1 MRPRRRVTELIE
13 GLQVHKAKN
22 DLNAALKCLK
32 KADEVSPNNP
42 DVQKEVATVT
52 KLIQRQKV
60 TERELA
66 KRMFGEQKSAARE
79 ERKKDTRNKVS
90 RRRGWSEVTGNFV
103 AAVGVERDVGGEL
116 RDRVGRRGG
125 LQVEICISG
134 IRYRGLKGIYVKLV
148 VSVLVFVSFFYVN
161 C

>member
-1 MRPRRRVTELIE
+1 VTELIE

-79 ERKKDTRNKVS
+79 ERKKDTRNKLLV
-90 RRRGWSEVTGNFV
+90 WSATLAASFAIGLAGV
-103 AAVGVERDVGGEL
+103 AA
-116 RDRVGRRGG
+116 
-125 LQVEICISG
+125 
-134 IRYRGLKGIYVKLV
+134 YRLK
-148 VSVLVFVSFFYVN
+148 FA
-161 C
+161 